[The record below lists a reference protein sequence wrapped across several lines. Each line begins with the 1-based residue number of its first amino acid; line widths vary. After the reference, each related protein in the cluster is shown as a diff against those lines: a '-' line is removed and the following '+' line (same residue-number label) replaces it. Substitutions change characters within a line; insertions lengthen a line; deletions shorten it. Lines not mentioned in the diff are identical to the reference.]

1 MAGAGKRPA
10 LLTKR
15 RLLWLA
21 LLLIVIGGVTTY
33 ILLRSRPAL
42 IDQALIAEAG
52 FPVYTPQRPPSGYTL
67 DASRTDVSSTAMTY
81 TFTAKDSQSSIVVT
95 VQPLPANFDMQK
107 LIGSGT
113 VTTTTTSNGT
123 LYDLSAGGKTQYA
136 LNTGDAL
143 LFFTSTTAINAAT
156 INALVADLARAN

>member
-15 RLLWLA
+15 RLVWLA
-21 LLLIVIGGVTTY
+21 LLLVIVGGVTAY
-33 ILLRSRPAL
+33 VLMRSRPTL
-42 IDQALIAEAG
+42 IDHTLIAEAD

-67 DASRTDVSSTAMTY
+67 DASRTNVSSTAMTY

>member
-52 FPVYTPQRPPSGYTL
+52 FPVYTPQRAPSGYTL
-67 DASRTDVSSTAMTY
+67 DVSRTSVSSTAMTY
-81 TFTAKDSQSSIVVT
+81 TFTAKDGQSSIVVT
-95 VQPLPANFDMQK
+95 VQPLPASFDMQK

-123 LYDLSAGGKTQYA
+123 LYDLSAGGKSQYA